1 MPLGWP
7 CAPER
12 GRCSDQIEPPWPRR
26 GPRQAAQ
33 ARSARFPYR
42 SFQYRSSQ
50 SKRKHVVHVVF
61 GQIKTIFDALFF
73 TFSAVEGRR
82 ASSLTSAMSRLTSK
96 YLLDR
101 VQALVTAEVLTQ
113 AEGAQLSDT
122 DIGAGF
128 KKIVME
134 DLHGP
139 KSGEL
144 LT

>member
-1 MPLGWP
+1 M
-7 CAPER
+7 R
-12 GRCSDQIEPPWPRR
+12 RCSDQIEPPWPRR

-50 SKRKHVVHVVF
+50 SKGKHVHVVF